1 MMLLHAPPLCSWLV
15 DCMQFLVLVRCN
27 SHCSLFQLPLLFLLC
42 FCYFSAAMHIFSAF
56 PSIPVPSNYPS
67 LTFQFFSPCSVLLN
81 CTSLQRCVP
90 SLCNCLPCF
99 SFSDHASP
107 SLHSTTCSWI
117 CLVVSLCLPRP
128 ADSVHSQPADQL
140 SVENGNDLH
149 VPPGS

>member
-1 MMLLHAPPLCSWLV
+1 
-15 DCMQFLVLVRCN
+15 
-27 SHCSLFQLPLLFLLC
+27 
-42 FCYFSAAMHIFSAF
+42 MHIFSAF

-149 VPPGS
+149 VPPGSWEVCQYHVSWYQLRTDFLHLSGVMQGLDIISAWRWVGHK